1 MESTKEAQCS
11 QAEYDAAKRAGLLF
25 AQPGTNEF
33 DAALHDFARAI
44 EQAVLQSPGV
54 QRLRRIA
61 QALDYKIEAY
71 ERYGAICEFEGEP
84 MIHASNLEEMRDA
97 AMEKQ

>member
-1 MESTKEAQCS
+1 MTIETVLTSELIEHLAKQYDCHTARGFKGF
-11 QAEYDAAKRAGLLF
+11 AE
-25 AQPGTNEF
+25 
-33 DAALHDFARAI
+33 AI
-44 EQAVLQSPGV
+44 EQAVLQSPDV

-71 ERYGAICEFEGEP
+71 ERYGAICEFEGDP

-97 AMEKQ
+97 AKEKQP

>member
-1 MESTKEAQCS
+1 MSDKSNDMLPELVGTLAKLPGHT
-11 QAEYDAAKRAGLLF
+11 QATIRAYGAAC
-25 AQPGTNEF
+25 
-33 DAALHDFARAI
+33 ART
-44 EQAVLQSPGV
+44 VLQSPEV

-71 ERYGAICEFEGEP
+71 ERYGAICEFEGDP

-97 AMEKQ
+97 AKEKQP

>member
-1 MESTKEAQCS
+1 MTIETVLTEKEVIAMKHS
-11 QAEYDAAKRAGLLF
+11 LGVIAPD
-25 AQPGTNEF
+25 EF
-33 DAALHDFARAI
+33 FNKIARAI
-44 EQAVLQSPGV
+44 EQAVLQSPDV

-97 AMEKQ
+97 AMEKQP